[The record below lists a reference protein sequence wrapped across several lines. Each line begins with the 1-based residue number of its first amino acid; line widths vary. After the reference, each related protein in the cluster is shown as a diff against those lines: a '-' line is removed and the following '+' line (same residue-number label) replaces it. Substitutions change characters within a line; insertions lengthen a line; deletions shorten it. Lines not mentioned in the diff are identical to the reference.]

1 MDKVTEF
8 DLVQALND
16 CSIYVRD
23 LPTKEE
29 AYAIKSVV
37 SQLVTKWIEQ
47 QGLSIDEK
55 FKLVEKVYES
65 GPLCK
70 AAQKAL
76 RSRYP
81 SLMDG

>member
-1 MDKVTEF
+1 MEKITEF

-29 AYAIKSVV
+29 TSAIKRVV
-37 SQLVTKWIEQ
+37 NELVSKWIEQ
-47 QGLSIDEK
+47 QDLSNDEK
-55 FKLVEKVYES
+55 FKLVEKVHKS
-65 GPLCK
+65 GPLGK
-70 AAQKAL
+70 AAKKAL
-76 RSRYP
+76 RSKYP